1 MTNVPPGF
9 YSVSV
14 EAPGFKSF
22 EVTHNKL
29 DRNAIATVDAGMTVG
44 AATETVQVSATAAR
58 LQSESAA
65 IQDLVSREQID
76 MLELNGRNPIGLAG
90 LVPGAR
96 GNTMALLT
104 FGLSQGPANFNGS
117 RNPEN
122 LITLD
127 GAPATRTRSNGASLG
142 AGPKGFGG
150 GKRGGWPISR
160 SSKRGDSPPLD
171 EESRSAID
179 VASEA

>member
-29 DRNAIATVDAGMTVG
+29 DPNAIATVDAGMTVG

-104 FGLSQGPANFNGS
+104 FGLS
-117 RNPEN
+117 
-122 LITLD
+122 
-127 GAPATRTRSNGASLG
+127 
-142 AGPKGFGG
+142 
-150 GKRGGWPISR
+150 
-160 SSKRGDSPPLD
+160 
-171 EESRSAID
+171 
-179 VASEA
+179 